1 MRSASSGDCHTAT
14 AEALLTHFYNVPTLY
29 INLLFFGS
37 GAISIS
43 QSARIYKYRS
53 CAKCICTISSTTRK
67 SNSECQ
73 ISRYK
78 TSKEETKG
86 QITII
91 HPASLLRTYFFSI
104 ASAAKCLDD
113 DTRRPF
119 VCAAMENSC
128 SSCLIR
134 KTQRSE
140 QIHSKDSEV
149 LGFDPGNSESKDF

>member
-1 MRSASSGDCHTAT
+1 M
-14 AEALLTHFYNVPTLY
+14 FV
-29 INLLFFGS
+29 
-37 GAISIS
+37 
-43 QSARIYKYRS
+43 SARIYKYRS

-78 TSKEETKG
+78 TSKEETK
-86 QITII
+86 
-91 HPASLLRTYFFSI
+91 